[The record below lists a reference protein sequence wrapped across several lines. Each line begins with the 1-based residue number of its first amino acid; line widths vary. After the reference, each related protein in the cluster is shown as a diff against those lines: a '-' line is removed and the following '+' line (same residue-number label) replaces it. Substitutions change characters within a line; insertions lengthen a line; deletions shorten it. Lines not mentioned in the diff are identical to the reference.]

1 MDCKSTLEL
10 IIKPEVYPNFVDWE
24 DFASEKE
31 KKGLKLI
38 SSIYKHKGLKKF
50 RADPP
55 SKQLNSFNITNVI
68 E

>member
-1 MDCKSTLEL
+1 MECKATLEL
-10 IIKPEVYPNFVDWE
+10 IIKPELLSSFLDWE
-24 DFASEKE
+24 DFANEKE

-38 SSIYKHKGLKKF
+38 ASIYKHKGLKKF